1 MGSHNALT
9 TSSSNT
15 DLQKCV
21 YVGTHGCQNLSIVT
35 RIRARILELSGFN
48 WLILSKLTAALSFW
62 APIGFSQGWRNIDFS
77 CCIHLGGN
85 ISFQNRVS
93 TGQTVNCCVKIL
105 LFVLNSF
112 HNNGEKVTW
121 WKVWEKVIGSGQ
133 NLCFLS
139 PAKGLFPWFEIRD
152 ETVRLIFYC
161 SSIYV
166 CFNSFVNAFSACSVN
181 KMCLLQRKEC
191 GELLPLVVQEWADM
205 KLEDAVG

>member
-1 MGSHNALT
+1 MHWQRQVLIQICKNACMSGPTGVKTCPSWLGYAQEFWSCRALIGWYFQNWQLHCRFELPLAFLKDDAILT
-9 TSSSNT
+9 
-15 DLQKCV
+15 
-21 YVGTHGCQNLSIVT
+21 
-35 RIRARILELSGFN
+35 FP
-48 WLILSKLTAALSFW
+48 AASTFE
-62 APIGFSQGWRNIDFS
+62 
-77 CCIHLGGN
+77 GN